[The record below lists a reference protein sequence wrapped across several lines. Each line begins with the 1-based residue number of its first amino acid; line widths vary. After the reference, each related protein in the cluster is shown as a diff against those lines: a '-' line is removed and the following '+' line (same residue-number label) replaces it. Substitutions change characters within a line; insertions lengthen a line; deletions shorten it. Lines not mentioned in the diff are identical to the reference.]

1 MKIILGSKSPRR
13 KLLLSG
19 LTDEFE
25 IIHPTADEAIIRGE
39 SPVVYSER
47 ITADKAMSI
56 YNLIDK
62 NENSLIISCD
72 TIVCVNDEILGKPDN
87 HDTAF
92 SYLKKLS
99 GKTHSVLSSVYLI
112 KTDGSTIEKTAS
124 GTEITYVT
132 FRQLSDGDIE
142 KYLSITEYMDKA
154 GAYAAQENGSLI
166 IEKIEGS
173 FTNVIG
179 FPLRLY
185 FRLMNEL
192 DFYKNSDDAN
202 FFSL

>member
-13 KLLLSG
+13 KLILSG
-19 LTDEFE
+19 LSDEFE
-25 IIHPTADEAIIRGE
+25 IMHPDADETIISGE
-39 SPVVYSER
+39 SPAVYSER
-47 ITADKAMSI
+47 IASDKAMSI
-56 YNLIDK
+56 FTLIDK

-72 TIVCVNDEILGKPDN
+72 TIVYINNEILGKPDDY
-87 HDTAF
+87 DTAF

-112 KTDGSTIEKTAS
+112 KTKSSAIEKTAS
-124 GTEITYVT
+124 GTETTFVT
-132 FRQLSDGDIE
+132 FKPLADEVIE

-173 FTNVIG
+173 VTNVIG

-185 FRLMNEL
+185 FKLMNEMG
-192 DFYKNSDDAN
+192 FYKN
-202 FFSL
+202 